1 MKKIMLAVI
10 AIVLLFSI
18 FGSNAQTT
26 SSLDFVSIDR
36 QFRNGQFIVKGHL
49 LNHERDK
56 TITGI
61 KNGYILLCDA
71 NGKVRSKVALD
82 SSLKNCSIG
91 PSGSLAYSFT
101 MDASKVKFDYAF
113 DIYFE
118 VEAKCT
124 FGKAEEA
131 RSYDPYVP
139 QPTSKPAPAPAP
151 GPERVLCTV
160 CKTTG
165 SCKFC
170 HGSGIY
176 SNYGVSVICTSCNG
190 DGDCFKCDGDG
201 YYFR

>member
-1 MKKIMLAVI
+1 MKKILI
-10 AIVLLFSI
+10 AIIAVVLLMNF
-18 FGSNAQTT
+18 FGDDSAKA
-26 SSLDFVSIDR
+26 SSMSFVSIDR
-36 QFRNGQFIVKGHL
+36 KFINGQFIVKGHL

-124 FGKAEEA
+124 FGKGVNPPAPVPA
-131 RSYDPYVP
+131 PVPAPNPNPDPDPYRC
-139 QPTSKPAPAPAP
+139 SWCR
-151 GPERVLCTV
+151 G
-160 CKTTG
+160 TG
-165 SCKFC
+165 
-170 HGSGIY
+170 
-176 SNYGVSVICTSCNG
+176 ICDDCNG
-190 DGDCFKCDGDG
+190 TRKNPHMKGSIWESLGCTLCESTGKCYKCGGDG
-201 YYFR
+201 YAAY